1 MAKKKEVYC
10 PLDKVPMDV
19 VVPEKGMTYID
30 RNLWVGRQ
38 GWLVRHWHEGVMHDE
53 LYKSRGALLESY
65 PQFK

>member
-1 MAKKKEVYC
+1 MLKKKQKYC
-10 PLDKVPMDV
+10 PLDKVPDGV
-19 VVPEKGMTYID
+19 DVPEKGMDYIA

-38 GWLVRHWHEGVMHDE
+38 GWLVRHWHEGSMHEE